1 MRFDIITIFPN
12 IFDSYL
18 SESLIKK
25 AISKKIIQ
33 IKIWNLRDFVK
44 NKRKTV
50 DDKPFGGGP
59 GMVLKLEPIYNCVNF
74 IKYKNKN
81 KKQRVI
87 LFSPRGKQL
96 NLKILNKL
104 LKYNQLILICGRYEG
119 IDERVSQYIA
129 DEEISIGPYVLSGG
143 ELPALVLIESLSRL
157 IPGFLGKFE
166 SLEYKRG
173 SYPVYTRPA
182 LFIDK
187 KKLKWKVPK
196 VLLSGDHK
204 KIDEW
209 RKKHLK
215 KYD

>member
-12 IFDSYL
+12 IFNSYF

-25 AISKKIIQ
+25 ALAKKIIQ
-33 IKIWNLRDFVK
+33 INIWDLRSFTKD
-44 NKRKTV
+44 KRKSV

-59 GMVLKLEPIYNCVNF
+59 GMVLKLEPFYKAVNF
-74 IKYKNKN
+74 IKNKNKN
-81 KKQRVI
+81 KKQRII

-96 NLKILNKL
+96 NFKILKRL

-119 IDERVSQYIA
+119 IDERISKYIA

-143 ELPALVLIESLSRL
+143 ELPAMVLIESLSRL

-166 SLEYKRG
+166 SLEYNRG
-173 SYPVYTRPA
+173 SWPVYTRPA
-182 LFIDK
+182 VFEDK
-187 KKLKWKVPK
+187 NIKWSVPK
-196 VLLSGDHK
+196 ILLSGDHK
-204 KIDEW
+204 KIENW